1 MSDNPTD
8 FYHQKTD
15 DELRFFVEHP
25 DYYQPDLVVV
35 ARAELRRRGIVQSSP
50 VTPPETV
57 LPAGPMQAYAPQPA
71 RRTGPLTL
79 VLAALLLLS
88 MGLYYFLNQRS
99 EAAREQLRAVRAAKA
114 RKAPPRL
121 VEVATAVMPSYDVPA
136 IVARQLARVPAAER
150 AAAVRAGQ
158 PLRQYQ
164 ELARRFW
171 AAETQTEYL
180 TNQAHA
186 GQAGAAFAD
195 QTLLARQTWQDWNK
209 AAVYGYKFGPVM
221 NEHFQRMQQVASS
234 QQHVLESLP
243 DLLPNRMFL
252 TDKEFIAREVEVQD
266 WLSTL
271 LPASPVT
278 GRPYQATVIRIKL

>member
-35 ARAELRRRGIVQSSP
+35 ARAELRRRGIAQSGP

-57 LPAGPMQAYAPQPA
+57 LPTGPMEADAPQPT

-99 EAAREQLRAVRAAKA
+99 EAAREQRRAIRAAEA

-195 QTLLARQTWQDWNK
+195 
-209 AAVYGYKFGPVM
+209 
-221 NEHFQRMQQVASS
+221 
-234 QQHVLESLP
+234 
-243 DLLPNRMFL
+243 
-252 TDKEFIAREVEVQD
+252 
-266 WLSTL
+266 
-271 LPASPVT
+271 
-278 GRPYQATVIRIKL
+278 